1 MQNTK
6 IQWTATVLPDG
17 RTIPGHTWNPW
28 QGCAKVSDG
37 CENCY
42 MFRDKK
48 RYGQDPEA
56 VVRSKPP
63 TFNRP
68 LTWREPARV
77 FTCSWSDWFIREADP
92 WRPEAW
98 DIIRRTPHLTYQIL
112 TKRPARIPRCLPPD
126 WGNGYPNVWLGV
138 SVEDQATA
146 DARIPQLLDTPARVR
161 FLSCEPLLDA
171 VDLSKWVGTLDL
183 RKCERCWG
191 VGPDGLAC
199 SLCGRQGFAY
209 PAIDWVIVG
218 GESGGREAREM
229 DCDWAG
235 GIVRACRDAGVAV
248 FVKQLGSVWARQ
260 VGAKDPHGGEM
271 REWPAFLQAREFPGG
286 AK

>member
-1 MQNTK
+1 MGERTA
-6 IQWTATVLPDG
+6 IQWTE
-17 RTIPGHTWNPW
+17 HTWNPW

-63 TFNRP
+63 TFNKP

-98 DIIRRTPHLTYQIL
+98 DVIRRTPHLTYQIL

-161 FLSCEPLLDA
+161 FLSCEPLLGP
-171 VDLSKWVGTLDL
+171 VDLSRWLFATCHPGCGWINGSPV
-183 RKCERCWG
+183 RE
-191 VGPDGLAC
+191 VPDGC
-199 SLCGRQGFAY
+199 HQCGQGGPY
-209 PAIDWVIVG
+209 ERLDWVIVG
-218 GESGGREAREM
+218 GESGPGARITDAADIRRLVEQ
-229 DCDWAG
+229 CRAG
-235 GIVRACRDAGVAV
+235 KVPV
-248 FVKQLGSVWARQ
+248 FVKQLGRVAIDTDWHGLAPLSLR
-260 VGAKDPHGGEM
+260 DPKGGDLSEFPEDL
-271 REWPAFLQAREFPGG
+271 RVREFPGG